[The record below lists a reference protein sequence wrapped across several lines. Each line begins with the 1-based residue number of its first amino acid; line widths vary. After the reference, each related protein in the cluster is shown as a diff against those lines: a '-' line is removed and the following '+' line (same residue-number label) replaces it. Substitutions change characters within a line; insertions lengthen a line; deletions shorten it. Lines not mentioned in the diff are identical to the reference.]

1 MEHHLADRPAT
12 EFAWAVGEPDNP
24 GATWRFR
31 STPRDAGTS
40 LSYRMQMGPGRSRL
54 SMAIEAM
61 PDKEQKVVF
70 VRLREFEAVIG
81 KTLAAIKR
89 LAEHGVH

>member
-1 MEHHLADRPAT
+1 
-12 EFAWAVGEPDNP
+12 
-24 GATWRFR
+24 
-31 STPRDAGTS
+31 
-40 LSYRMQMGPGRSRL
+40 MQMGPGRSRL
-54 SMAIEAM
+54 SMAIEAV

-70 VRLREFEAVIG
+70 VRLREFEAVIS